1 MNKTAKSFGIVTGF
15 SIATRLVSFIF
26 KMWMSRALGAEV
38 VGLYQIALS
47 VLLMLFTITAGAP
60 TVLSR
65 KIAESSGNLKRQN
78 SLLTASV
85 IMGLGISAAICALFY
100 GLGTRISP
108 LFSNPDC
115 LPIFFIMLPTILT
128 STLYASLRS
137 WFWGRKKFLAF
148 SSTELID
155 EIVKIA
161 LSIAFTGGLI
171 SRLNGAQNIALAMTI
186 SDLACVLILLVLF
199 FATGGRLTKPSGF
212 KELTLKT
219 IPLSATRII
228 TSLGASLTA
237 LILPKMLVKAGLTLA
252 EATAQYGRVAGMA
265 LPLIMA
271 PVTFIGALSVVLV
284 PDVAELRAKGNMDAV
299 RSKMSTS
306 LLFSV
311 IIASLFFAIYLP
323 LGQSLG
329 QLLFKDSE
337 AGKFVSYCSL
347 MLFPIATAQSTT
359 PMLNSL
365 GKERMT
371 LLGTVVG
378 AIAMIPCILF
388 MPKYIGIYAM
398 ALSTGLCFLLIA
410 IINLIVLKKEVGSFA
425 NHKKN
430 LPLILLSIPLAV
442 TGLFGAK
449 LLCRYADYITAIV
462 VVGGYILFFF
472 FLIISAFNVV
482 DVTACIKMLAPQ
494 KASKT
499 AVKSASKRHK
509 KHTKAMQNRHK
520 KSTNPQGKSNESG
533 TKRVQNHTKKRCGNE
548 TVEVRI

>member
-26 KMWMSRALGAEV
+26 KLWMSRALGAEV

-65 KIAESSGNLKRQN
+65 KIAESSGNLKKQN

-199 FATGGRLTKPSGF
+199 FATGGRITKPSGF

-252 EATAQYGRVAGMA
+252 EATAQ
-265 LPLIMA
+265 
-271 PVTFIGALSVVLV
+271 
-284 PDVAELRAKGNMDAV
+284 
-299 RSKMSTS
+299 
-306 LLFSV
+306 
-311 IIASLFFAIYLP
+311 
-323 LGQSLG
+323 
-329 QLLFKDSE
+329 
-337 AGKFVSYCSL
+337 
-347 MLFPIATAQSTT
+347 
-359 PMLNSL
+359 
-365 GKERMT
+365 
-371 LLGTVVG
+371 
-378 AIAMIPCILF
+378 
-388 MPKYIGIYAM
+388 
-398 ALSTGLCFLLIA
+398 
-410 IINLIVLKKEVGSFA
+410 
-425 NHKKN
+425 
-430 LPLILLSIPLAV
+430 
-442 TGLFGAK
+442 
-449 LLCRYADYITAIV
+449 
-462 VVGGYILFFF
+462 
-472 FLIISAFNVV
+472 
-482 DVTACIKMLAPQ
+482 
-494 KASKT
+494 
-499 AVKSASKRHK
+499 
-509 KHTKAMQNRHK
+509 
-520 KSTNPQGKSNESG
+520 
-533 TKRVQNHTKKRCGNE
+533 
-548 TVEVRI
+548 